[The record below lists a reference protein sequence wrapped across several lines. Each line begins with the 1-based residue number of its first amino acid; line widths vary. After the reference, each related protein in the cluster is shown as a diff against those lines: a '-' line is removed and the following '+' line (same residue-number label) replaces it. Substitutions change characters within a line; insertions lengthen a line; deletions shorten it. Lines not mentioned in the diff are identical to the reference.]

1 MGKVDSESEAL
12 VPGTDAH
19 KKQALLDMIDQGLQE
34 FGGSDD
40 EASDDG
46 TRSDAGS
53 ILQREAIQTE
63 EDEILK

>member
-1 MGKVDSESEAL
+1 M
-12 VPGTDAH
+12 PGTDAH

-53 ILQREAIQTE
+53 ILMREPS
-63 EDEILK
+63 

>member
-1 MGKVDSESEAL
+1 M
-12 VPGTDAH
+12 PGTDAH

-40 EASDDG
+40 EVSDDG

-53 ILQREAIQTE
+53 ILMREPS
-63 EDEILK
+63 